1 MNDQDKIGFIDMMN
15 TLSALYSKPNL
26 ELDTIKVWYMKLQPY
41 KFETVAKAFD
51 IYVNQY
57 TVMPSPADIIKI
69 CKQAP
74 VEFTR
79 LEAPKPHPLDR
90 ATQDRCRIGSDRKRF
105 APDVGHVEAY
115 GDKHPRAGS
124 NNLPAVPA
132 SYAALAIVSWESERS
147 QP

>member
-1 MNDQDKIGFIDMMN
+1 MNNQDKIGFIDMMN

-74 VEFTR
+74 VEFTKI
-79 LEAPKPHPLDR
+79 EAPKLSQIENKFHADKLLAEAQKRMPKEEKKLKDMR
-90 ATQDRCRIGSDRKRF
+90 AWAHRIIANPKAYPAISLKT
-105 APDVGHVEAY
+105 AQEAI
-115 GDKHPRAGS
+115 RAK
-124 NNLPAVPA
+124 
-132 SYAALAIVSWESERS
+132 
-147 QP
+147 